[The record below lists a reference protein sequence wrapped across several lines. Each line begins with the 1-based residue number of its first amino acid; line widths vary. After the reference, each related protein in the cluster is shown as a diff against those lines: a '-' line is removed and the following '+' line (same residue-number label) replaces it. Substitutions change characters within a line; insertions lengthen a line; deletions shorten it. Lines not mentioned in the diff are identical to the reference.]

1 LTEAECFTV
10 EKLKKEGMSAAKIA
24 RILGRSDTSVK
35 NCLKRLRLTDNSS
48 YLKRKSSGRK
58 PLVNKRYERLII
70 RKVKSNPSMRRMT
83 KRSLAAEFQ
92 SPPIAPSTLVKTLK
106 KNGFKSYIARKK
118 PFLTKKAQR
127 ERYNWAKEHKN
138 WTKED
143 WRRVLW
149 TDESSVSTDSNGKIR
164 VWRRKEEV
172 YDQSCTQATVKSGRK
187 SIMVWGCVNGYNLP
201 HLVRCPPRMNGE
213 AYGEIIVDA
222 VYPII
227 MATDDAIFQED
238 GARIH
243 ISKPVKKIK
252 AELGIV
258 PMKWPPYSPDL
269 SPIENVWREVKCWIH
284 KNRKPRNQTDL
295 EEAVTAAWNN
305 VAFETT
311 LQFIDSMPD
320 RVKEVIKKKG

>member
-1 LTEAECFTV
+1 RNKDLTEAECFMV
-10 EKLKKEGMSAAKIA
+10 EKLKKEGMSAAKIEY
-24 RILGRSDTSVK
+24 IL
-35 NCLKRLRLTDNSS
+35 
-48 YLKRKSSGRK
+48 
-58 PLVNKRYERLII
+58 
-70 RKVKSNPSMRRMT
+70 
-83 KRSLAAEFQ
+83 
-92 SPPIAPSTLVKTLK
+92 
-106 KNGFKSYIARKK
+106 
-118 PFLTKKAQR
+118 
-127 ERYNWAKEHKN
+127 
-138 WTKED
+138 
-143 WRRVLW
+143 
-149 TDESSVSTDSNGKIR
+149 
-164 VWRRKEEV
+164 EEV
-172 YDQSCTQATVKSGRK
+172 YDQSCTQATVKSGQK

-258 PMKWPPYSPDL
+258 PIKWPPYSLDL

-284 KNRKPRNQTDL
+284 KNRKPRNQPDL
-295 EEAVTAAWNN
+295 EEAVTVAWNN

-320 RVKEVIKKKG
+320 RVKEVIKKKRLWDRLVIIHKIIK